1 VRRIRDGRVR
11 GARERF
17 ASHHDDECWSCGPHR
32 TREFFNPT
40 IYKFG
45 ENEITFL
52 SNKKTA
58 NQAVLRSG
66 FKGNTLNIWAL
77 TLIIEL

>member
-1 VRRIRDGRVR
+1 VIG
-11 GARERF
+11 
-17 ASHHDDECWSCGPHR
+17 
-32 TREFFNPT
+32 EFFNPT
-40 IYKFG
+40 IYKFV